1 MEKIYSLSG
10 YDSWDYK
17 QKFYLS
23 KDEQKLNNIK
33 LTLTDAEIIEHNYN
47 DEYEYNEIII
57 WFLNISNNSKVE
69 ILQ

>member
-10 YDSWDYK
+10 YDFWNY
-17 QKFYLS
+17 QRKFYLS
-23 KDEQKLNNIK
+23 KDEKKLIDIK

-57 WFLNISNNSKVE
+57 WFLTISNNSKVE

>member
-10 YDSWDYK
+10 YDSWNYQ

-23 KDEQKLNNIK
+23 KDEQKLIDIK

-47 DEYEYNEIII
+47 DEYTYNEIII